1 MQNIDAILQVS
12 VFENRELY
20 EEIRRDQD
28 ICQALRELMKDEIAE
43 ERVNTKL
50 DDIKKMMKNL
60 KISAIQA
67 MQALEIPEADQAKYS
82 ALL

>member
-1 MQNIDAILQVS
+1 M
-12 VFENRELY
+12 
-20 EEIRRDQD
+20 
-28 ICQALRELMKDEIAE
+28 CQALRELMKDEIAE
-43 ERVNTKL
+43 ERADATANTTL